1 MLVHIKISFVIAGE
15 VPLHIDDNG
24 EEPQPGP
31 SRQTTEEETLQQ
43 LMEMFSDKSRD
54 DLVRALSLHG
64 TVGAVALSLSSNLP
78 EDDFS
83 SDDDSLLQPSFPP
96 SKEKIDSL
104 QSLLKELGKNMSE
117 ERVKVKIE
125 EEDILND
132 ALAHDKSP
140 EFDVKKKLRIQF
152 KGQPA
157 VDTGGVTREFY
168 TKLFQVI
175 CKMFFQGGK
184 YKSPVY
190 SADIVASGL
199 MRYFGTMIVHSV
211 LQGGPGF
218 PVLSPS
224 VYCYIASGNIDAAMA
239 KMNYGDCSE
248 PVKHFI
254 DKVQTGHL
262 SAF

>member
-1 MLVHIKISFVIAGE
+1 
-15 VPLHIDDNG
+15 
-24 EEPQPGP
+24 
-31 SRQTTEEETLQQ
+31 
-43 LMEMFSDKSRD
+43 
-54 DLVRALSLHG
+54 
-64 TVGAVALSLSSNLP
+64 
-78 EDDFS
+78 
-83 SDDDSLLQPSFPP
+83 
-96 SKEKIDSL
+96 
-104 QSLLKELGKNMSE
+104 MSQ

-132 ALAHDKSP
+132 SLAHYKCP

-175 CKMFFQGGK
+175 GKMFFQGGK
-184 YKSPVY
+184 YKGPVY

-199 MRYFGTMIVHSV
+199 MRYFGNVIVHSI

-224 VYCYIASGNIDAAMA
+224 VYCQTASGNIDAAVA
-239 KMNYGDCSE
+239 KMNYGDC
-248 PVKHFI
+248 
-254 DKVQTGHL
+254 
-262 SAF
+262 

>member
-1 MLVHIKISFVIAGE
+1 M
-15 VPLHIDDNG
+15 
-24 EEPQPGP
+24 
-31 SRQTTEEETLQQ
+31 
-43 LMEMFSDKSRD
+43 
-54 DLVRALSLHG
+54 RALGLHR
-64 TVGAVALSLSSNLP
+64 TVGAWPLSLSSNVP

-83 SDDDSLLQPSFPP
+83 RDDDSLLQPSFPP
-96 SKEKIDSL
+96 SKDKIDSL
-104 QSLLKELGKNMSE
+104 QSLLKEVGKNMSQE
-117 ERVKVKIE
+117 GVKVKL
-125 EEDILND
+125 EEDILNY
-132 ALAHDKSP
+132 ASAHYKRP
-140 EFDVKKKLRIQF
+140 EFDVKKLRNQF

-199 MRYFGTMIVHSV
+199 MRYFGTMIVHSI